1 MEVELDIQVYQKSWI
16 NTLSNTVFGDI
27 LEPKHADGGKNDSL
41 A

>member
-16 NTLSNTVFGDI
+16 NTLSNTVFGDT